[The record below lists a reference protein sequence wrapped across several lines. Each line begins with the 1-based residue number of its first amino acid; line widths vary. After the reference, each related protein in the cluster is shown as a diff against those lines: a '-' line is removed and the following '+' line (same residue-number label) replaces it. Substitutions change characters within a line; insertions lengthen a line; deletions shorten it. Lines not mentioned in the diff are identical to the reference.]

1 MMNVYGE
8 EALMIQLNRSVGI
21 ILVLIVGFL
30 VQLIFSLADVKDTPN
45 KAVVEFSKA
54 YFQLDRSMAERI
66 CKEQLANDDV
76 DIVDQYLYL
85 TAIEASERGFDINFM
100 KNKLYHIETETLSKN
115 DTTAKIRITG
125 KTRIAVN
132 HVYPIVA
139 GLFNIGATHEVN
151 ETFNVI
157 KEDNRWKVCGNL
169 FSLPLIMEDNDLTT

>member
-1 MMNVYGE
+1 
-8 EALMIQLNRSVGI
+8 MIQLSRSVGI

-30 VQLIFSLADVKDTPN
+30 VQVLFSLADQKDTPN

-54 YFQLDRSMAERI
+54 YFQLDRSMADRI
-66 CKEQLANDDV
+66 CKKQLTADDV

-85 TAIEASERGFDINFM
+85 ASKEANERGFDINFL

-125 KTRIAVN
+125 KTRVAIN
-132 HVYPIVA
+132 PVYPVVA
-139 GLFNIGATHEVN
+139 KLFNIGATQEVE

-157 KEDNRWKVCGNL
+157 KEDSKWKVCGNL
-169 FSLPLIMEDNDLTT
+169 FSLP

>member
-1 MMNVYGE
+1 
-8 EALMIQLNRSVGI
+8 MIQLSRSVGI

-30 VQLIFSLADVKDTPN
+30 VQLLFSLADLRDTPN

-54 YFQLDRSMAERI
+54 YFQLDRSMADRI
-66 CKEQLANDDV
+66 CKKQLSPDPV

-85 TAIEASERGFDINFM
+85 AAKEANERGFDINFM

-125 KTRIAVN
+125 KKRVAVN
-132 HVYPIVA
+132 PVYPIVA
-139 GLFNIGATHEVN
+139 QLFNIGATHEVD

-157 KEDNRWKVCGNL
+157 KEDSQWKVCGNL
-169 FSLPLIMEDNDLTT
+169 FSLP

>member
-1 MMNVYGE
+1 
-8 EALMIQLNRSVGI
+8 MIQLSRSVGI

-30 VQLIFSLADVKDTPN
+30 VQVLFSVADQKDTPN

-54 YFQLDRSMAERI
+54 YFQLDRSMADRI
-66 CKEQLANDDV
+66 CKKQLTADDV

-85 TAIEASERGFDINFM
+85 ASKEANERGFDINFL

-125 KTRIAVN
+125 KTRVAIN
-132 HVYPIVA
+132 PVYPVVA
-139 GLFNIGATHEVN
+139 KLFNIGATQEVE

-157 KEDNRWKVCGNL
+157 KEDSKWKVCGNL
-169 FSLPLIMEDNDLTT
+169 FSLP

>member
-1 MMNVYGE
+1 
-8 EALMIQLNRSVGI
+8 MIQLSRSVGI

-30 VQLIFSLADVKDTPN
+30 VQLLFALADAKDTPN

-66 CKEQLANDDV
+66 CKKQLTNDDV

-85 TAIEASERGFDINFM
+85 TAIEANERGFDINFM
-100 KNKLYHIETETLSKN
+100 KNKLYHIETETLSKS

-125 KTRIAVN
+125 KIRIAVN

-139 GLFNIGATHEVN
+139 QLFNIGATHEVD

-169 FSLPLIMEDNDLTT
+169 FSLS

>member
-1 MMNVYGE
+1 
-8 EALMIQLNRSVGI
+8 MIQLNRSVGI

-54 YFQLDRSMAERI
+54 YFQLDQSMAERI

-115 DTTAKIRITG
+115 DITAKIRITG

-139 GLFNIGATHEVN
+139 GLFNIGATHEVD

>member
-1 MMNVYGE
+1 
-8 EALMIQLNRSVGI
+8 MIQLNRSVGI

-30 VQLIFSLADVKDTPN
+30 VQLLFSLADIKDTPN

-54 YFQLDRSMAERI
+54 YFQLDQSMAERI

-125 KTRIAVN
+125 KTRTAVN

-139 GLFNIGATHEVN
+139 GLFNIGATHEVD

-157 KEDNRWKVCGNL
+157 KENNRWKVCGNL
-169 FSLPLIMEDNDLTT
+169 FSLP

>member
-1 MMNVYGE
+1 
-8 EALMIQLNRSVGI
+8 MIQLSRSVGI

-30 VQLIFSLADVKDTPN
+30 VQVLFSVADQKDTPN

-54 YFQLDRSMAERI
+54 YFQLDRSMADRI
-66 CKEQLANDDV
+66 CKKQLTADDV

-85 TAIEASERGFDINFM
+85 ASKEANERGFDINFL

-125 KTRIAVN
+125 KTRVAIN
-132 HVYPIVA
+132 PVYPVVA
-139 GLFNIGATHEVN
+139 KLFNIGATQEVE

-157 KEDNRWKVCGNL
+157 KEGSKWKVCGNL
-169 FSLPLIMEDNDLTT
+169 FSLP

>member
-1 MMNVYGE
+1 
-8 EALMIQLNRSVGI
+8 MIQLSRSVGI

-30 VQLIFSLADVKDTPN
+30 VQLLFSLADLRDTPN

-54 YFQLDRSMAERI
+54 YFQLDQSMANRI
-66 CKEQLANDDV
+66 CKIQLVNDDI

-85 TAIEASERGFDINFM
+85 AAKEANERGFDINFM

-125 KTRIAVN
+125 KIRVAIN

-139 GLFNIGATHEVN
+139 KLFNIGSTHEVD

-157 KEDNRWKVCGNL
+157 KENSQWKVCGNL
-169 FSLPLIMEDNDLTT
+169 YSLP

>member
-1 MMNVYGE
+1 
-8 EALMIQLNRSVGI
+8 MIQLSRSVGI

-30 VQLIFSLADVKDTPN
+30 VQLLFSLADLRDTPN

-54 YFQLDRSMAERI
+54 YFQLDRSMADRI
-66 CKEQLANDDV
+66 CKKQLSTDPV

-85 TAIEASERGFDINFM
+85 AAKEANERGFDINFM

-125 KTRIAVN
+125 KKRVAVN
-132 HVYPIVA
+132 PVYPIVA
-139 GLFNIGATHEVN
+139 QLFNIGATHEVD

-157 KEDNRWKVCGNL
+157 KEDSQWKVCGNL
-169 FSLPLIMEDNDLTT
+169 FSLPEYGG

>member
-1 MMNVYGE
+1 
-8 EALMIQLNRSVGI
+8 MIQLNRSVGI

-30 VQLIFSLADVKDTPN
+30 VQLLFSLADLRDTPN

-54 YFQLDRSMAERI
+54 YFQLDQSMANRI
-66 CKEQLANDDV
+66 CKIQLVNDDI

-85 TAIEASERGFDINFM
+85 AAKEANERGFDINFI

-125 KTRIAVN
+125 KTRVAIN

-139 GLFNIGATHEVN
+139 QLFNIGATHEVN
-151 ETFNVI
+151 QTFNVI
-157 KEDNRWKVCGNL
+157 KEDNQWKVCGNL
-169 FSLPLIMEDNDLTT
+169 FSLP

>member
-1 MMNVYGE
+1 
-8 EALMIQLNRSVGI
+8 MIQLNRSVGI

-30 VQLIFSLADVKDTPN
+30 VQLLFSLADVKDTPN

-54 YFQLDRSMAERI
+54 YFQLDRSMADRI
-66 CKEQLANDDV
+66 CKKQLTNDDV
-76 DIVDQYLYL
+76 DIVDQYLFL
-85 TAIEASERGFDINFM
+85 AAKEAKERGFDINFM

-125 KTRIAVN
+125 KTRVAIN

-139 GLFNIGATHEVN
+139 QLFNIGATHEVD

>member
-1 MMNVYGE
+1 
-8 EALMIQLNRSVGI
+8 MIQLSRSVGI

-30 VQLIFSLADVKDTPN
+30 VQLLFSLADLRDTPN

-54 YFQLDRSMAERI
+54 YFQLDQSMADRI
-66 CKEQLANDDV
+66 CKIRLVNDDI

-85 TAIEASERGFDINFM
+85 AAKEANERGFDINFM

-125 KTRIAVN
+125 KTRVAIN

-139 GLFNIGATHEVN
+139 KLFNIGSTHEVD

-157 KEDNRWKVCGNL
+157 KEDGQWKVCGNL
-169 FSLPLIMEDNDLTT
+169 FSLP